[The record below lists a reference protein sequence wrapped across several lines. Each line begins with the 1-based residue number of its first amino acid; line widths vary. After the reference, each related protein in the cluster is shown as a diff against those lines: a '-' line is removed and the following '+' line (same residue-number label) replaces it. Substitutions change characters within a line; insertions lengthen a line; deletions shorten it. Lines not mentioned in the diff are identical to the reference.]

1 MRLLAT
7 NAWIPITCAL
17 WLWVIVV
24 FPVFGEEDVS
34 FYGKRSVTKEAISL
48 PISETPSPV
57 EYHRRVIAPPIPQQ
71 PIQKHNMPQKSKSH
85 PPTALMGLGRA
96 DQENTAPLT
105 GYILSRNEKLLAK
118 KAQYYFTVNRREATG
133 LWDSVQGYPHATM
146 WDIASGIAATLA
158 LEALELKSREEARY
172 ELQKTLST
180 LASLSLYQNELP
192 NREYSTK
199 SAKPSGRLSETIS
212 NGNGWSALDIGRLLI
227 WLKIT
232 QQRHPSFKPMI
243 DKIIN
248 RWQLN
253 RAIHEG
259 TLYGTKRIRGTEYY
273 RQEGRHGYLEYATN
287 GFRLFGYSVP
297 LPNLPQYLTN
307 VRLDGK
313 TVNIDS
319 RNVPFFTSDPY
330 ILAHIEFGYQQ
341 DWSQLDTIYQLHQN
355 LWQKK
360 GLLTS
365 YAEDAM
371 NKNPWFA
378 YNNLYYYGKA
388 WTSVSPSG
396 KVIENP
402 QIFSHK
408 AGFGFSAIFS
418 DSFSDVLAEKVLKNS
433 LHFRTIPTGEYAN
446 GGINTAFN
454 INTNSLILV
463 ALWYK
468 ASGKKAILDL

>member
-1 MRLLAT
+1 MRLT
-7 NAWIPITCAL
+7 STTAWKPIACAF
-17 WLWVIVV
+17 WLWVAIV
-24 FPVFGEEDVS
+24 FPTFGEEDVS
-34 FYGKRSVTKEAISL
+34 FYGKRGVSKEAILL
-48 PISETPSPV
+48 PEPESFPAV
-57 EYHRRVIAPPIPQQ
+57 EYRRRVIAPPIPQQ
-71 PIQKHNMPQKSKSH
+71 NSSKKYEPQ
-85 PPTALMGLGRA
+85 PPTALTALERTNQANSTLLGDYA
-96 DQENTAPLT
+96 
-105 GYILSRNEKLLAK
+105 LSRNEKLLAK
-118 KAQYYFTVNRREATG
+118 KAQYYFTLNRREATG

-158 LEALELKSREEARY
+158 LEALELKSREETRY
-172 ELQKTLST
+172 ELQKTLAT
-180 LASLSLYQNELP
+180 LASLSLYQDELP

-199 SAKPSGRLSETIS
+199 SAKPSGRLSETTS

-232 QQRHPSFKPMI
+232 QQRHPDFKPII
-243 DKIIN
+243 DNITNK
-248 RWQLN
+248 WQLD
-253 RAIHEG
+253 RAIHNG
-259 TLYGTKRIRGTEYY
+259 TLYGTKRIRETEYY
-273 RQEGRHGYLEYATN
+273 RQEGRHGYLEYAAN

-297 LPNLPQYLTN
+297 LPNLSQYLIR
-307 VRLDGK
+307 VQLDGK

-330 ILAHIEFGYQQ
+330 ILAKIEFGHQQ

-355 LWQKK
+355 IWHKE

-378 YNNLYYYGKA
+378 YNNIHYYGKA

-402 QIFSHK
+402 QVLSHK

-418 DSFSDVLAEKVLKNS
+418 DAFSDVLAAKVLKNS
-433 LHFRTIPTGEYAN
+433 LNFRTIPTGEYAN

-468 ASGKKAILDL
+468 ASGKKPILVH